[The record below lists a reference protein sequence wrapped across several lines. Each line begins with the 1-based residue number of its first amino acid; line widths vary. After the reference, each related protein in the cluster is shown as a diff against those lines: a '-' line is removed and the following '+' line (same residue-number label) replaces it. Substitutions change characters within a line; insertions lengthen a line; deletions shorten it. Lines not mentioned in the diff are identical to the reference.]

1 MKFPAAAHFF
11 TAALLASAAAQQ
23 DLGLPPQDAGSP
35 PQVRIELLV
44 ARLPEARAA
53 GLRAELSDPAKSSAA
68 QDKLLAMIAKKEA
81 ELVDWPILTIQ
92 SAQTGQAV
100 NVHELRYASEYGNA
114 PFPAP
119 QHGDGPANVAE
130 PKAPDNAAKDQP
142 AGAAMRGQTDS
153 SVAPTSFEKR
163 DLGVTLEAEP
173 EVSPDGMTV
182 RLNIAASHVTLLGW
196 TKATAESTK
205 LGKITVEQPKFQTLK
220 SKTDITIQS
229 GRPVLLGFH
238 KLQEPPKTV
247 ELFIVTA
254 TVLKPTPASE
264 PEQTLREKQR

>member
-11 TAALLASAAAQQ
+11 TAALLASVAGQQ
-23 DLGLPPQDAGSP
+23 DLGLPPQVAGSP

-81 ELVDWPILTIQ
+81 ELVDWPILTIRNEQ
-92 SAQTGQAV
+92 LGQAA
-100 NVHELRYASEYGNA
+100 NVHELRYATEYENA

-119 QHGDGPANVAE
+119 QHGDGPAKVAE
-130 PKAPDNAAKDQP
+130 PKAPDKADRDQP
-142 AGAAMRGQTDS
+142 ADAGIRGHMDS
-153 SVAPTSFEKR
+153 SVAPTAFEKR

-173 EVSPDGMTV
+173 DLDPDGVTV

-196 TKATAESTK
+196 TKATTESTK
-205 LGKITVEQPKFQTLK
+205 LGKITFEQAKFQTLK
-220 SKTDITIQS
+220 SKTNITIQS

-254 TVLKPTPASE
+254 TVLHSE
-264 PEQTLREKQR
+264 PKRPDKPAKGHAQ

>member
-53 GLRAELSDPAKSSAA
+53 GLRAELSDPAKCGAA

-119 QHGDGPANVAE
+119 QHADGPANVAE

-220 SKTDITIQS
+220 SKTNITIQS